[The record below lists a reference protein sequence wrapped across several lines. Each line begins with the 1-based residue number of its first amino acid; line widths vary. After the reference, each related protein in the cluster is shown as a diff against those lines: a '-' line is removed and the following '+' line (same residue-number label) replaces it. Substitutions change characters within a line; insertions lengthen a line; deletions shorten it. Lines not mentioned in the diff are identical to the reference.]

1 MRFTFVPKTMNCLV
15 VALLVICAPFACLAE
30 DTEVASIFPEGT
42 FDEFVVEWYS
52 GHLKAMDE
60 GALSPL
66 AKNKTAVVYR
76 FTCLRTFHRPF
87 AIKVTKTKDGFELLR
102 KVLSGKG
109 GYEPGKIEESAKAE
123 LKPEVVA
130 ELEKLLVATKFKD
143 MKATIEDGGLD
154 GSRWIVE
161 EVRDGGYKV
170 VDRWTPDEGSALR
183 RIGEWF
189 LDAAKW
195 KPKELY

>member
-1 MRFTFVPKTMNCLV
+1 MNYLIV
-15 VALLVICAPFACLAE
+15 GLLVICAPFACVAE
-30 DTEVASIFPEGT
+30 EAKVPSFFPAET
-42 FDEFVVEWYS
+42 FSDFVVEWYS

-66 AKNKTAVVYR
+66 AKDKNAVVYR

-87 AIKVTKTKDGFELLR
+87 AIRVTKTKEGFELVR

-109 GYEPGKIEESAKAE
+109 GYDHGKIEESAKAQ
-123 LKPEVVA
+123 LKPEAVE
-130 ELEKLLVATKFKD
+130 ELQRLLVATKFRD
-143 MKATIEDGGLD
+143 LQTRVADAGLD

-161 EVRDGGYKV
+161 VVHKGEYHI
-170 VDRWTPDEGSALR
+170 VDRWTPDEGSAMR
-183 RIGEWF
+183 KIGEWF
-189 LDAAKW
+189 LDFANW